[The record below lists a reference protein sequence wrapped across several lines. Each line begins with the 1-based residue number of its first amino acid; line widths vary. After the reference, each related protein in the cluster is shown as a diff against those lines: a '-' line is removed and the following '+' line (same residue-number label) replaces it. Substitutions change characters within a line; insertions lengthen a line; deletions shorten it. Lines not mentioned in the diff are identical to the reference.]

1 MPMNLIIT
9 INLVVT
15 IDFGIPLQHSILSLI
30 DSLFRIPPII
40 QFCWCPMIWLIASRT
55 LSFWPH
61 KETARCS
68 IKTGHEICWLL
79 AYRIWMKQLLCE
91 PFHLNPCVH
100 FDPGSSWLVWL
111 VPADGR
117 GGSRTSRWIRC
128 SENFW
133 GWDPVIY
140 LPCSEKDVQWPWSI

>member
-1 MPMNLIIT
+1 MLDDLT
-9 INLVVT
+9 
-15 IDFGIPLQHSILSLI
+15 
-30 DSLFRIPPII
+30 DSQQNAQL
-40 QFCWCPMIWLIASRT
+40 LT
-55 LSFWPH
+55 

-117 GGSRTSRWIRC
+117 GGFRTSRWIRC

-140 LPCSEKDVQWPWSI
+140 LPCSEKDVQWPWSIYSQGLVSSGPWWSILRPQKDFLLSRNRLFEACGLCHL